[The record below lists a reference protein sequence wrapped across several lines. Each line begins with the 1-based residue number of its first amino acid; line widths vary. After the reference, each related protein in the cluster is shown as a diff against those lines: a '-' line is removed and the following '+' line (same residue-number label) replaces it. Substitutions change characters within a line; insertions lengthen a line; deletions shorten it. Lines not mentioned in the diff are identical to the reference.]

1 MTPTYLFRFLLIA
14 FQLLGT
20 LVATNVYGQDKQ
32 SAAHIGFIYPLSS
45 NGIQAGE
52 YTNRLS
58 LHALAGLSYSEIG
71 FVLSGFANII
81 RDDAQ
86 GIQIAGFAN
95 IIQNNAAG
103 VHVAGF
109 TNIVKNSDTGVSV
122 SGFLNKASTFE
133 GTQVAGF
140 ANIVRHD
147 TKGVQVA
154 GFINTAEN
162 AESQVAGFANIVA
175 HDTKGVQVAGFIN
188 TSENA
193 ENQVAGFINIAKKV
207 KGVQVSGFINIA
219 DSSDYPIGLFN
230 FIKDGEKSIS
240 ITTDETLTGMVSFR
254 SGGRFLYSIV
264 GVGYN
269 FRSDNKSLYGF
280 EAGFGAHIPVR
291 NSLRINTEVTTLTLS
306 DFKDGEYFR
315 TSLRILPAFRF
326 GKHVELFAGPT
337 INYVNY
343 SKQKGKGLIDHYVWS
358 ERRRSDFQGV
368 YIGVTGGIQYV
379 F

>member
-1 MTPTYLFRFLLIA
+1 MTPSYLFRFLVII

-20 LVATNVYGQDKQ
+20 LLATNVHGQDKQ
-32 SAAHIGFIYPLSS
+32 SAAHVGFIYPLST
-45 NGIQAGE
+45 NGTKAGE

-71 FVLSGFANII
+71 FVLSGFANVI

-86 GIQIAGFAN
+86 GIQIAGFTN

-109 TNIVKNSDTGVSV
+109 TNIVKNNDTGVSV
-122 SGFLNKASTFE
+122 SGFLNTAGSFD

-140 ANIVRHD
+140 ANIVAHD
-147 TKGVQVA
+147 SKGVQVA

-162 AESQVAGFANIVA
+162 A
-175 HDTKGVQVAGFIN
+175 D
-188 TSENA
+188 
-193 ENQVAGFINIAKKV
+193 NQVAGFINVAKKV
-207 KGVQVSGFINIA
+207 KGVQVAGFVNIA
-219 DSSDYPIGLFN
+219 DSSDYPIGFLN

-240 ITTDETLTGMVSFR
+240 VTIDETLTGLVSFR
-254 SGGRFLYSIV
+254 SGGRVLYSIV
-264 GVGYN
+264 GIGYN

-280 EAGFGAHIPVR
+280 EAGFGAHIPIKK
-291 NSLRINTEVTTLTLS
+291 SLRINTEVTSLTLS
-306 DFKDGEYFR
+306 DFKDGEYFKS
-315 TSLRILPAFRF
+315 SLRLFPAYRF
-326 GKHVELFAGPT
+326 SQHFELFGGPT

-343 SKQKGKGLIDHYVWS
+343 SKQKGKGLMDHYLWS
-358 ERRRSDFQGV
+358 DRNRSDFQGV
-368 YIGVTGGIQYV
+368 YIGFTGGLQYI